1 MKRLLAA
8 LLLISAGAPAQAAVI
23 SERPDHVAVTIY
35 HEGRVNTEDLV
46 GGGASRGDG
55 LAMIS
60 ESRSVDLP
68 EGVSEIQFR
77 GVAATMVPETADLSG
92 LEDVSLERNFDY
104 DLLSPGALLKKSI
117 GETVRL
123 VRTDAKTGIT
133 KEEEATILSGP
144 IGTVLKI
151 GDRYE
156 AFQCNQMPEK
166 LVFDHIP
173 GGLIDQP
180 TLTVKVNARRAGRH
194 TLTLRYVATG
204 LNWSADYVARVRPD
218 GESLDLSGWLTLANF
233 SESGFPAAA
242 VDVIAGH
249 VETTGEDQPPEVK
262 IPNTYLACWVRTP
275 ILDRLT
281 GLVAT
286 QGFAAP
292 SPVTEVAEVTVSASR
307 IEARNFGDYKQ
318 YPLLE
323 PTDVAAQQVKQVQFL
338 DQAAVP
344 FDRVYVCRA
353 NDYEGMG
360 GEIQL
365 ARMTFRLRN
374 TEQQGLGK
382 PLPAGG
388 ITTTITADG
397 EPFLADQGSLQDTPV
412 GLALEIPSGQSADVL
427 AQAREVE
434 HRTIGP
440 KDKQHQLHILEVA
453 LTNQKPAAVS
463 FEWQQAVYDQTKV
476 VAESAKHELKNSYVS
491 WSVTLAPGERRLLRY
506 TLDEQN

>member
-1 MKRLLAA
+1 
-8 LLLISAGAPAQAAVI
+8 
-23 SERPDHVAVTIY
+23 
-35 HEGRVNTEDLV
+35 
-46 GGGASRGDG
+46 
-55 LAMIS
+55 MIS

-166 LVFDHIP
+166 LVFDHVP

-275 ILDRLT
+275 ILRPADRPGGHA
-281 GLVAT
+281 GLCRAIPRHGGGTRSRSPRRGSRPAT
-286 QGFAAP
+286 LATINNIPCPSPPMSRPSRSSRCSFWIKRPCLSTASMSAAP
-292 SPVTEVAEVTVSASR
+292 
-307 IEARNFGDYKQ
+307 
-318 YPLLE
+318 
-323 PTDVAAQQVKQVQFL
+323 
-338 DQAAVP
+338 
-344 FDRVYVCRA
+344 
-353 NDYEGMG
+353 
-360 GEIQL
+360 
-365 ARMTFRLRN
+365 MTMK
-374 TEQQGLGK
+374 G
-382 PLPAGG
+382 
-388 ITTTITADG
+388 
-397 EPFLADQGSLQDTPV
+397 
-412 GLALEIPSGQSADVL
+412 
-427 AQAREVE
+427 
-434 HRTIGP
+434 
-440 KDKQHQLHILEVA
+440 
-453 LTNQKPAAVS
+453 
-463 FEWQQAVYDQTKV
+463 WV
-476 VAESAKHELKNSYVS
+476 VRFS
-491 WSVTLAPGERRLLRY
+491 WP
-506 TLDEQN
+506 